1 MTDHRVLVIGA
12 RRSHQGLGEFI
23 AKFFKESGAAICAV
37 VGTSQT
43 TVEEALA
50 NLKTGSGISTTGY
63 TDLATAIQEQAPSI
77 VAICSPHVFH
87 RQHLQTVL
95 DHGLH
100 CLCEKPM
107 VWQEGEVCDLN
118 EVERIANGFYQQK
131 KLLRLVTQW
140 PLTLEEYFTLYPE
153 VKPQPPRRFK
163 MLLGPASA
171 GKAGIPDSV
180 PHVLSM
186 IHALTGIGSVQNV
199 QMICKDLEQMEFS
212 FDYQHDHGMLAVD
225 VSLVRTPNPPRPA
238 GYSINGFFAQRTIK
252 LPEYEFF
259 FSNEKGEQIPVKDP
273 LPKLI
278 QNFLQ
283 EVEDGQE
290 TQRDLIVAS
299 MRDLKTIV
307 ENINLE

>member
-1 MTDHRVLVIGA
+1 VTDHRVLVIGA

-23 AKFFKESGAAICAV
+23 AKFFKESGASICAV
-37 VGTSQT
+37 VGTSKN
-43 TVEEALA
+43 TVDEALA
-50 NLKTGSGISTTGY
+50 NLKTRWGISSTGY

-77 VAICSPHVFH
+77 VAICSPHAFH
-87 RQHLQTVL
+87 RQHLQTVM
-95 DHGLH
+95 DHDLH

-107 VWQEGEVCDLN
+107 VWQEGEACDLN

-153 VKPQPPRRFK
+153 VKPQPPRQFK
-163 MLLGPASA
+163 MLMGPASA
-171 GKAGIPDSV
+171 GKAGIADSV

-199 QMICKDLEQMEFS
+199 QTIRKEPERMEFS
-212 FDYQHDHGMLAVD
+212 FDYQHDRGMLAVD
-225 VSLVRTPNPPRPA
+225 VSLVRTPDPPRPA

-259 FSNEKGEQIPVKDP
+259 FSSEEREPIPVKDP
-273 LPKLI
+273 LRKLI
-278 QNFLQ
+278 QNLLQ
-283 EVEDGQE
+283 AVEDGGE

-299 MRDLKTIV
+299 MRDLKTIT